1 MNKKEKFIDDLKKNN
16 DKMLNI
22 FQQALTDEII
32 SFKEYETA
40 NKISRYTM
48 REITKLEDREELK

>member
-22 FQQALTDEII
+22 FQQAVTNETI
-32 SFKEYETA
+32 SFKEYEIA
-40 NKISRYTM
+40 NNISRYTM
-48 REITKLEDREELK
+48 REITKLENREVN

>member
-22 FQQALTDEII
+22 FQQAVTNEII
-32 SFKEYETA
+32 SFKEYEIA

-48 REITKLEDREELK
+48 REITKLENREVN

>member
-22 FQQALTDEII
+22 FQQAVTDEII
-32 SFKEYETA
+32 SFKEYEIA

-48 REITKLEDREELK
+48 REITKLENREVK

>member
-22 FQQALTDEII
+22 FQQAVTDETI
-32 SFKEYETA
+32 SFKEYEIA

-48 REITKLEDREELK
+48 REITKLEKREVK

>member
-22 FQQALTDEII
+22 FQRAVTDEII
-32 SFKEYETA
+32 SFKEYEIA
-40 NKISRYTM
+40 NKISRCTM
-48 REITKLEDREELK
+48 REIIKLENREVK